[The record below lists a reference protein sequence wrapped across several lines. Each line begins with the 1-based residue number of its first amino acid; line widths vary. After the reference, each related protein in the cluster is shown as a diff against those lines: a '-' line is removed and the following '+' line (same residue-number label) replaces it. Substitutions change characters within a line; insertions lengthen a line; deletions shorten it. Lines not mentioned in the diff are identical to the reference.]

1 MHAAAPALRAAA
13 APAQRPQAR
22 PRARLA
28 IRAGLLDMLPKLQS
42 LSTVGGGTRRA
53 GRAAELTARVDRL
66 LQLADGTDAGVS
78 ASPAARAEL
87 ADLVDELEGQGPAA
101 PLRSPLLFG
110 TWEVLYASKPTTAGG
125 PLRSPLGRALLKG
138 QRATQVITAPNL
150 CVNEVAF
157 KALGALPG
165 AARQEGTI
173 DEIDA
178 RTFQLTFPTLDG
190 KRAGGPP
197 KRVISIAYLD
207 ERVRLARAL
216 PQEAGGEG
224 SFYVF
229 RRVEAAGGAASEEEE
244 APAPRAAFPRF
255 ELPEL
260 PSFKK
265 EGAATMAERSYA
277 RGAAGSR
284 AAPTPR
290 GGGAAAARAQAAAAA
305 TRERL
310 LERERAAEAK
320 ASAEAERRRAA
331 AAVEAERAAAAE
343 GKQAARAQ
351 LQALT
356 AEAAEAAAEAREAAA
371 EFKAAE
377 REASALLRQAAAAR
391 STIECAAAAAEAAL
405 ACFGAAEADVGA
417 AEAEAAEAKRATSS
431 LAARVAQLGRD
442 LAPSLPKPA
451 KM

>member
-1 MHAAAPALRAAA
+1 MTHIKS
-13 APAQRPQAR
+13 Q
-22 PRARLA
+22 
-28 IRAGLLDMLPKLQS
+28 
-42 LSTVGGGTRRA
+42 
-53 GRAAELTARVDRL
+53 
-66 LQLADGTDAGVS
+66 
-78 ASPAARAEL
+78 
-87 ADLVDELEGQGPAA
+87 
-101 PLRSPLLFG
+101 
-110 TWEVLYASKPTTAGG
+110 VLYASKPTTAGG
-125 PLRSPLGRALLKG
+125 PLRSPLGRALLKS

-173 DEIDA
+173 EEIDA
-178 RTFQLTFPTLDG
+178 RTFQLTFPGLDG

-216 PQEAGGEG
+216 PQEGGGEG

-229 RRVEAAGGAASEEEE
+229 RRVEAAGGAPSEEEDS
-244 APAPRAAFPRF
+244 PAPRAAFPRF

-265 EGAATMAERSYA
+265 AGAATMAERSYA

-284 AAPTPR
+284 ASPAPR
-290 GGGAAAARAQAAAAA
+290 GGGAAAARTQAAAAA
-305 TRERL
+305 TRERF

-331 AAVEAERAAAAE
+331 AALETERAAAAE
-343 GKQAARAQ
+343 RKQAARAQ
-351 LQALT
+351 LQVLT

-371 EFKAAE
+371 EVKAAE
-377 REASALLRQAAAAR
+377 RQAAAAR
-391 STIECAAAAAEAAL
+391 SAIERAAAAAEAAL
-405 ACFGAAEADVGA
+405 ARLGAAEADVGA
-417 AEAEAAEAKRATSS
+417 AEAEAAEAKRIALS

-442 LAPSLPKPA
+442 LALSLPKPA
-451 KM
+451 KK